1 MSTGDESSSD
11 ETENE
16 TGEDIGILD
25 EAWDYEDGLTE
36 DNSEDDLGQ
45 TLKDPDWNANM
56 EEDETDES
64 DDDELD
70 ETEDKDDN
78 ASQDGRKVFIHLLTI
93 LFQVLTTT
101 DWLCSLPDWLIVNQN
116 LLCCT
121 VCWFHCF
128 HCSVSSAR
136 QGRLVLMSKFME
148 QWR

>member
-1 MSTGDESSSD
+1 MRQELSTGDESSSD

-64 DDDELD
+64 DHDELD

-78 ASQDGRKVFIHLLTI
+78 ASQD
-93 LFQVLTTT
+93 
-101 DWLCSLPDWLIVNQN
+101 
-116 LLCCT
+116 
-121 VCWFHCF
+121 
-128 HCSVSSAR
+128 AR
-136 QGRLVLMSKFME
+136 
-148 QWR
+148 